1 MLTYNQLTL
10 DWLSWSFDTDKY
22 QTTKINKFFSIF
34 PELHIKNMYSKQVY
48 SHYEKAFYLTEDII
62 IYYDSEDGQNKGV
75 NVSVP
80 SHGLEWLFKQF
91 NVSCVSDM
99 LRLILSRGGK
109 ISRLDFAFD
118 DYSKTFSPL
127 QYFVWWQ
134 NGQFKSKFRVAH
146 FDHGADGGTTF
157 ALGNRAG
164 LKYLRIYDKEIES
177 NGQINA
183 IRYEFE
189 FHSYT
194 ANALAD
200 AIANNQTFSFID
212 FICSMF
218 KIIENTG
225 KKQKCRENLLQEW
238 FDWVHNLKFNE
249 EISKIPTGLQ
259 GKTIE
264 KSVVWFEIYC
274 AKTLAKMF
282 YLFGKD
288 YVLNIGKTAFSKLS
302 PIELEKVISAKEYK
316 YKEN

>member
-10 DWLSWSFDTDKY
+10 DWLSWTFDPDNYT
-22 QTTKINKFFSIF
+22 TTKINKFFSVF
-34 PELHIKNMYSKQVY
+34 PELRISEMYSKQVY
-48 SHYEKAFYLTEDII
+48 SHYEKAFYLKSDVL

-80 SHGLEWLFKQF
+80 SHGLEYIFGLF
-91 NVSCVSDM
+91 NVKSVSEM
-99 LRLILSRGGK
+99 LRLILDRGGK

-118 DYSKTFSPL
+118 DYSKTFNPL
-127 QYFVWWQ
+127 QYFIWWQ

-164 LKYLRIYDKEIES
+164 LRYLRIYDKDIES
-177 NGQINA
+177 GGEIPA

-194 ANALAD
+194 ATALGES
-200 AIANNQTFSFID
+200 IAKNEAFSFVD
-212 FICSMF
+212 FITSMF
-218 KIIENTG
+218 MIIENTG
-225 KKQKCRENLLQEW
+225 KSKKCREDLLEVW
-238 FDWVHNLKFNE
+238 IKWVEDLKFNE
-249 EISKIPTGLQ
+249 EIAKIPTGLR
-259 GKTIE
+259 GKTLE
-264 KSVVWFEIYC
+264 KSVVWFEKYC

-288 YVLNIGKTAFSKLS
+288 YVKEIGDKAFHKLS
-302 PIELEKVISAKEYK
+302 PIEFEQILEAKEYK
-316 YKEN
+316 YKE